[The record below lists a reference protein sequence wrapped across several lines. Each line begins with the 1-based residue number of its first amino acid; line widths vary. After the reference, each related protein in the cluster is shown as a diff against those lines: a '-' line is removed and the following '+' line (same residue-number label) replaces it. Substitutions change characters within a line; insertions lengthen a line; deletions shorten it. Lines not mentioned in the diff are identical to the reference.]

1 MPFHATRL
9 WSGSLQFNLDWMELI
24 HIFFNAR
31 SSGSISEWRWE
42 FFLDLSMKQEEVE
55 FVQYFPPEGG
65 VVSDFSL

>member
-55 FVQYFPPEGG
+55 FVQ
-65 VVSDFSL
+65 